1 MMWYHKKRVGKM
13 KKIVTGLL
21 TLGIVGGMTINTA
34 SAAVMGDDYPTT
46 LKKAAPDSMV
56 DSWTM
61 YNRECVSFVAWRLH
75 AQNHFELPVG
85 FGSAWQW
92 GSQAKS
98 KGYRVDNTPSVG
110 SVAWFGAGHVS
121 WVAEVSGDNVVIEEY
136 NYNYNHNYYRRTV
149 NRREVSGF
157 IHFKDLG
164 TKAATANTT
173 PKQTTQ
179 NKKIAIGS
187 NVRFSGVYQVNV
199 VNIAKNSVASD
210 KLSGGKSTTLN
221 LIDAVPL
228 DETNASGIKAGNQV
242 LTVGEYFKI
251 NGTYRVLAIDKPSNG
266 MKVKIGAYETWLDIN
281 QATAV

>member
-1 MMWYHKKRVGKM
+1 M

-21 TLGIVGGMTINTA
+21 TLGIVGGLTVNTA
-34 SAAVMGDDYPTT
+34 SAAVLGDDYPTT
-46 LKKAAPDSMV
+46 LKKSAPDSMV
-56 DSWTM
+56 DNWTM

-98 KGYRVDNTPSVG
+98 RGYRVDNTPSVG
-110 SVAWFGAGHVS
+110 SVAWFGAGHVA

-149 NRREVSGF
+149 NTRDVSGF
-157 IHFKDLG
+157 IHFKDVG
-164 TKAATANTT
+164 TKATTANTT
-173 PKQTTQ
+173 PKQASP
-179 NKKIAIGS
+179 NKRIAIGS

-199 VNIAKNSVASD
+199 VNVAKNSVASD
-210 KLSGGKSTTLN
+210 KLSGGKPTTLN

-228 DETNASGIKAGNQV
+228 DETNANGIKAGNQV
-242 LTVGEYFKI
+242 LSVGDYFKV
-251 NGTYRVLAIDKPSNG
+251 NGTYRVLAIDKASNG

-281 QATAV
+281 QATVV